1 VIDGE
6 AILDELLPDAT
17 GAVAL
22 LAETRRRIDGL
33 GDDELRELA
42 AAAARLGAI
51 NDGASEI
58 WSICLGVTH
67 RRFMAVKTQDLKTQ
81 ETRPEA

>member
-1 VIDGE
+1 MIDGE

-42 AAAARLGAI
+42 AAAARLGEI

-67 RRFMAVKTQDLKTQ
+67 RRFMGRKPTTEDT
-81 ETRPEA
+81 EHTEA